1 MSTNAGGNRVLRY
14 GMMRDLVMGIEA
26 VLPSG
31 EVVSSLNK
39 MMKNNTG
46 YDLKQLFIGAEGTLG
61 VITRAVLK
69 IYPKPRSVCTALCAL
84 KDYDGVLQLL
94 KRARSGLGGTLSAFE
109 VMWPVFYGL
118 GTQDLARPPLPYG
131 HGVYVLIDALGS
143 DQDADQ
149 ARFERVIGE
158 AIEAGDVEDA
168 VLAQSSRE
176 TQAMWAIRD
185 CPGEFH
191 RLFSPQIPF
200 DVSIPTAQ
208 IGRFV
213 ETDLHPRL
221 VASWPGLEAVYFG
234 HAADSN
240 LHLSIKYSG
249 RPEDALPIKQ
259 VVYEAVRDWKGS
271 VSAEHGIGLEKKK
284 YLGYSRSPAEMAL
297 MRTIKAA
304 IDPKGIMNPG
314 KVFSA

>member
-1 MSTNAGGNRVLRY
+1 
-14 GMMRDLVMGIEA
+14 
-26 VLPSG
+26 
-31 EVVSSLNK
+31 
-39 MMKNNTG
+39 
-46 YDLKQLFIGAEGTLG
+46 
-61 VITRAVLK
+61 
-69 IYPKPRSVCTALCAL
+69 
-84 KDYDGVLQLL
+84 
-94 KRARSGLGGTLSAFE
+94 
-109 VMWPVFYGL
+109 
-118 GTQDLARPPLPYG
+118 LPYG

-168 VLAQSSRE
+168 VIAQSLRE

-185 CPGEFH
+185 CPGEFT
-191 RLFSPQIPF
+191 RLFWPQIPF

-213 ETDLHPRL
+213 ETVLHPRL
-221 VASWPGLEAVYFG
+221 TARWPDLEAVYFG

-240 LHLSIKYSG
+240 LHLSVKYSG
-249 RPEDALPIKQ
+249 RPEDSAPIKQ

-284 YLGYSRSPAEMAL
+284 YLGYSRSPTELAL
-297 MRTIKAA
+297 MRAIKTA
-304 IDPKGIMNPG
+304 IDPQGIMNPG
-314 KVFSA
+314 KVLSA